1 MCVCAET
8 CTYVYHFDGL
18 DYDSDPLFQCYVGVG
33 GGYKHKYI
41 IYVCSPAEDYKN
53 VPNNKKDKKK
63 ITSKVVTFTNTSPLY
78 VVIFKMTWLT
88 ALKFE
93 LQKRTVIRSK

>member
-1 MCVCAET
+1 M
-8 CTYVYHFDGL
+8 L
-18 DYDSDPLFQCYVGVG
+18 
-33 GGYKHKYI
+33 HKYI
-41 IYVCSPAEDYKN
+41 IYVCSPAEDFKN
-53 VPNNKKDKKK
+53 VPNNNKKDKKK

-93 LQKRTVIRSK
+93 LQKKDCN